1 MEVILRRAMDEARHF
16 EQMDDDPEDNL
27 DPIHNEECDSST
39 LSRSTRKEEKAGW
52 RVPERNTNEIWAEM
66 TGANK
71 EILLTLC
78 RAEVTAPIACN
89 LFLKTT
95 PKTKPGMIRK
105 AANAWTATCA

>member
-1 MEVILRRAMDEARHF
+1 MEVILRRAMDKARHF

-39 LSRSTRKEEKAGW
+39 LPRGTRKEKAGW
-52 RVPERNTNEIWAEM
+52 GVSDRNTNEIWAEM

-71 EILLTLC
+71 GILLTLC
-78 RAEVTAPIACN
+78 RAEVTAPTACN

-105 AANAWTATCA
+105 AANTWIAACM